1 MESLPL
7 CSHAPS
13 RRACQCQHFL
23 HQFLHH
29 TQDRWHH
36 RIWPRSLNQLF
47 PWTQSSIVTVG
58 RGGGKRKQ
66 VGGTKEGGINIYI
79 YKDLF
84 FSLERLCFKWK
95 VRYPFWCFW
104 LKLTKTQINLKN
116 KFVAEVNTKS
126 KIKQGL
132 WSLTFGR
139 KEQWYW
145 EQSGL
150 GLSTFLLPS
159 FFLTT
164 SKEVQF

>member
-1 MESLPL
+1 MQPCPLSTCLPMPALPSSILTSHSRLMTSQNLTKESEPAV
-7 CSHAPS
+7 SMD
-13 RRACQCQHFL
+13 
-23 HQFLHH
+23 
-29 TQDRWHH
+29 T
-36 RIWPRSLNQLF
+36 I
-47 PWTQSSIVTVG
+47 SIVTVG

-116 KFVAEVNTKS
+116 KFVAEVNIKS
-126 KIKQGL
+126 KIKQGS

-139 KEQWYW
+139 KEQWFW

-150 GLSTFLLPS
+150 GLCPFLLPS